1 MRAHAALWTT
11 ARCVCPQGRGVSGER
26 WLWVTWAG
34 DLSRVM
40 PVCRSAPFIH
50 RGLTPAPCW
59 VLIRLLKL
67 SNRNL
72 RMSKRNT
79 PQRRHAILAL
89 LAERG
94 EVQVEALARH
104 FETSE
109 VTIRKDLAALESN
122 GLLLRRYGGAVPVPQ
137 ELVAEPGPPLSPW
150 KQAIAR
156 AAAGCLREHAR
167 IVVDSGSTTA
177 ALIPELD
184 RRPGLV
190 VMTNSLSVANAL
202 RELEQ
207 EPVLLMTGGTWDP
220 HSESFQGQVAEQ
232 VLRSY
237 DFDQLFIGADGL
249 DLARGTTTFN
259 QLLGLSR
266 VMAAVA
272 REVIVMAEADK
283 VGRRMPNLEL
293 PWSRVHTLITDERL
307 PPEAREQ
314 ISARGV
320 NLICVTPSA

>member
-1 MRAHAALWTT
+1 
-11 ARCVCPQGRGVSGER
+11 
-26 WLWVTWAG
+26 
-34 DLSRVM
+34 
-40 PVCRSAPFIH
+40 
-50 RGLTPAPCW
+50 
-59 VLIRLLKL
+59 
-67 SNRNL
+67 
-72 RMSKRNT
+72 MSKRNT

-89 LAERG
+89 LAEQG
-94 EVQVEALARH
+94 EVHVEALARH

-122 GLLLRRYGGAVPVPQ
+122 GLLLRRYGGAVPVPH
-137 ELVAEPGPPLSPW
+137 ELVAEPSQPVSPY

-156 AAAGCLREHAR
+156 AAAACIREHAR
-167 IVVDSGSTTA
+167 IIIDSGSTTA
-177 ALIPELD
+177 ALIPELE

-190 VMTNSLSVANAL
+190 VMTNSLEVANAL

-237 DFDQLFIGADGL
+237 DFDQLFIGADGI

-259 QLLGLSR
+259 ELLGLSR
-266 VMAAVA
+266 VMAEVA

-293 PWSRVHTLITDERL
+293 PWSSIHTLITDARL
-307 PPEAREQ
+307 EAEAREQ
-314 ISARGV
+314 ILARGIRLV
-320 NLICVTPSA
+320 CAAVEPS

>member
-1 MRAHAALWTT
+1 
-11 ARCVCPQGRGVSGER
+11 
-26 WLWVTWAG
+26 
-34 DLSRVM
+34 
-40 PVCRSAPFIH
+40 
-50 RGLTPAPCW
+50 
-59 VLIRLLKL
+59 
-67 SNRNL
+67 
-72 RMSKRNT
+72 MSKRNT

-89 LAERG
+89 LAEQG
-94 EVQVEALARH
+94 EVQVEALARR

-137 ELVAEPGPPLSPW
+137 ELVAEPAPLISPY

-156 AAAGCLREHAR
+156 AAAACLREHAR
-167 IVVDSGSTTA
+167 ILIDSGSTTA

-190 VMTNSLSVANAL
+190 VMTNSLEVANAL

-237 DFDQLFIGADGL
+237 DFDQLFIGADGI

-259 QLLGLSR
+259 ELLGLSR
-266 VMAAVA
+266 VMAEVA

-293 PWSRVHTLITDERL
+293 PWHSIHTLITDERL
-307 PPEAREQ
+307 EAEAR
-314 ISARGV
+314 ARIEAHGV
-320 NLICVTPSA
+320 RLICVAVGA